1 MAVGRL
7 GTVEKALRVLT
18 AISEQQPVTV
28 TRLARALDMDK
39 SGVQRTVVTLHD
51 AGWLRQDPATSAWSL
66 DAQALVVGR
75 RFAGG
80 LVDRAR
86 PHLEALASATGETVT
101 LWVVRG
107 PSFVVVDSV
116 ESSQPLRIVIP
127 VGLEAPLTTGPGV
140 AAFLDEEARGHLG
153 DAVPPEDELAAVR
166 ARGYYV
172 TTGGAAGTIA
182 IGAPVYAPGPGPGA
196 SAVGTLLVTAPV
208 SRAGVTEL
216 EAMAPRLLAAAGAV
230 SAGRAG

>member
-1 MAVGRL
+1 
-7 GTVEKALRVLT
+7 
-18 AISEQQPVTV
+18 
-28 TRLARALDMDK
+28 MDK
-39 SGVQRTVVTLHD
+39 SGVQRTVVALHD
-51 AGWLRQDPATSAWSL
+51 AGLAASGPRDACAWSL

-75 RFAGG
+75 PVRQAACS
-80 LVDRAR
+80 DRAR
-86 PHLEALASATGETVT
+86 PHLEALASATGKPLT

-182 IGAPVYAPGPGPGA
+182 MGAPVYAPGPGPGA
-196 SAVGTLLVTAPV
+196 SAVGTLAGD
-208 SRAGVTEL
+208 RAGVAGGGGRTGGDGTAVAGGGGGGFGGEGGLGRKLWCACRERRGRTE
-216 EAMAPRLLAAAGAV
+216 ALLRVRAAVPLLGP
-230 SAGRAG
+230 